1 MARWTE
7 HPCGPHHGRE
17 ASSIQNSKATATW
30 LYLQHENLRWARQ
43 GGSEALR
50 SLPRGVL
57 RHADRG
63 GLGGRHPALLDHT
76 CKRIGGPWGHEFRDA
91 CWANVIEAA
100 LPHHRQPAQSNT
112 LEKGRHMVFHLLCL
126 PTLIFIKMQ
135 VVFSSSSPQS
145 SVLTSLDRDPSTWS
159 QSATSQNRSP
169 CLTQRSP
176 PTLRLW
182 SCASRWPC

>member
-1 MARWTE
+1 MVAERDQPKSVSMFDT
-7 HPCGPHHGRE
+7 
-17 ASSIQNSKATATW
+17 AISS
-30 LYLQHENLRWARQ
+30 HF
-43 GGSEALR
+43 EAL
-50 SLPRGVL
+50 VL
-57 RHADRG
+57 CQSM
-63 GLGGRHPALLDHT
+63 ALLSATSRLPSSVPSNVNPVTSSSTVSASPPVLLTTT